1 MAAIS
6 CRNISSHF
14 LCQHKF
20 LHNQPNTVII
30 VGRRDIIRRA
40 PHRQDRI
47 LHGNTETRVLDHRE
61 VIVTVPTG
69 NHLFFRESQDFQQ
82 ALQALSLI
90 DSFRQNLKKERV

>member
-6 CRNISSHF
+6 RWNISSHF

-47 LHGNTETRVLDHRE
+47 FHGNTEARILDHRE
-61 VIVTVPTG
+61 VIVTVPAG
-69 NHLFFRESQDFQQ
+69 DHLLFRESQDFQQ
-82 ALQALSLI
+82 ALQTLSLI
-90 DSFRQNLKKERV
+90 DSLRQDLKKERI